1 MLLPALPLKKRSPAT
16 TPFMQFRTIL
26 LTALL
31 CVATL
36 ALAEKKDGT
45 PISPLYLLPEPEKP
59 LSIPQP
65 DHPLQPVA
73 ELRPVVIHTD
83 VPQQGIDVSHYQGR
97 INWEIVAHNKDIRFV
112 YVKATEGSGYVDDYY
127 LRNLYGAKQAGIP
140 VGVYH
145 FYRPTAS
152 VLTQLENFRDNVD
165 PRQQDLIP
173 IVDVEKR
180 GRGSLVHF
188 QRSLLAFLEGV
199 ERMFGVKPI
208 IYTGVNFYAKYL
220 RGKFTQYRFMVARY
234 AEEFPGLCE
243 DVPILIWQYSCT
255 GEVDGIE
262 GDVDRSVFLDRYSVA
277 DIMLPPLKKGRK

>member
-1 MLLPALPLKKRSPAT
+1 
-16 TPFMQFRTIL
+16 MQFRTIL

-65 DHPLQPVA
+65 DRPLQPVA

-152 VLTQLENFRDNVD
+152 VLTQLENF
-165 PRQQDLIP
+165 
-173 IVDVEKR
+173 
-180 GRGSLVHF
+180 
-188 QRSLLAFLEGV
+188 
-199 ERMFGVKPI
+199 
-208 IYTGVNFYAKYL
+208 
-220 RGKFTQYRFMVARY
+220 
-234 AEEFPGLCE
+234 
-243 DVPILIWQYSCT
+243 
-255 GEVDGIE
+255 
-262 GDVDRSVFLDRYSVA
+262 
-277 DIMLPPLKKGRK
+277 